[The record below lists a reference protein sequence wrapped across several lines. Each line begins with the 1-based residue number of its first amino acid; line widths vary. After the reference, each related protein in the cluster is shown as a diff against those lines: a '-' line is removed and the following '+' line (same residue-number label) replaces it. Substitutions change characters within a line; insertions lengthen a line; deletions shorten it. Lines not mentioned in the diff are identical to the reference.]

1 MNKNRRIGSFVY
13 NQMSFV
19 KGKENLANI
28 YFGKWLAGGS
38 LRTNDWFQESNK
50 VEILNRNTLESPQ
63 LNGINFYPIFMQLYP
78 KSQ

>member
-1 MNKNRRIGSFVY
+1 MSKNKTIGILVHNLVY
-13 NQMSFV
+13 FRSVV

-38 LRTNDWFQESNK
+38 LRTNDWFQENNK

-63 LNGINFYPIFMQLYP
+63 LSGINFYPIFMQQ
-78 KSQ
+78 KQ